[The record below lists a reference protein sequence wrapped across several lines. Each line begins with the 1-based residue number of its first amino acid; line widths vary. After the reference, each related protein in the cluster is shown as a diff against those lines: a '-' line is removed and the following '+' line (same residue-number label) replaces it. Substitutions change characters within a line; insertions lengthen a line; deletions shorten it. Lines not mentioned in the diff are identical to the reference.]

1 MNETL
6 FEKIITRKI
15 PAIFLYEDELCIAI
29 LDKFPNTKGQCLII
43 PKQPIDYVFELE
55 NELYSH
61 CFLIAKK
68 IAKAIDASDLK
79 PTRTCLIV
87 EGFEV
92 PHAHIKL
99 FPVYKKSLDISSGTE
114 ADDKD
119 LEKIAARIKE
129 NL

>member
-6 FEKIITRKI
+6 FEKISTRKI
-15 PAIFLYEDELCIAI
+15 PAVYLYEDELCIVI
-29 LDKFPNTKGQCLII
+29 LDKFPNTKGQSLII
-43 PKQPIDYVFELE
+43 PKQPTDYIFDVHD
-55 NELYSH
+55 ELYTH

-79 PTRTCLIV
+79 PTRTCLVV

-114 ADDKD
+114 ADGEY
-119 LEKIAARIKE
+119 LEIIAKKIKAY
-129 NL
+129 L